1 MIFYNY
7 TKSGCNTA
15 FINYI
20 KEILNQGKEI
30 QGPNLELTNNETIK
44 GIAYE
49 FSLPVNSLLGR
60 AVYLAARLGKV
71 LTQLYAHGVEALQ
84 NALLP
89 LCLHLRHIGQRLP
102 HLTSRL
108 LLSTWQK
115 ASSLLGSRFNT
126 ARHTLIEN

>member
-15 FINYI
+15 FLNYI

-71 LTQLYAHGVEALQ
+71 LTQLYAHGVEAL
-84 NALLP
+84 
-89 LCLHLRHIGQRLP
+89 
-102 HLTSRL
+102 
-108 LLSTWQK
+108 
-115 ASSLLGSRFNT
+115 
-126 ARHTLIEN
+126 